1 MSAPIIFSGSYAKL
15 LTPKGILNSDGSINN
30 YDGAKNYI
38 PYGEFEQGLTTGWSL
53 FNTTLTSGLP
63 TGSVTAGAASLALT
77 ATSTNPLSGSYSM
90 QLAAGTSW
98 TAGQGVISSSFT
110 VDRADLGKVLTFKFY
125 YEATAG
131 ATNANWSGIL
141 GSQSLAVY
149 IYDVTAS
156 AWIQP
161 AGFLGMNQ
169 NSGAGYVT
177 GTFQTSV
184 TSGQQYQIAIV
195 ALQAVANPLTITV
208 DQVFVGPQTAPIGA
222 VVTDWQSYTPTV
234 TYSSGGATNV
244 IHYGRWRRVG
254 DSIEIETSSVF
265 SGASAA
271 FSRPIYSVPS
281 GLTIDTSKNT
291 GSVVGAITDE
301 VVGISRANDSV
312 SNAYIGM
319 VALNSTTTFF
329 PYVTAASTTYGS
341 YADITNL
348 IPFTIGSG
356 DSITSIVRLPIVGW
370 SSTVQTS
377 NTTDTRIVDFIGTY
391 TASQSVTAN
400 VTNFSISS
408 VVKDT
413 HGAFSS
419 TTYTVPVSG
428 DYLVSCS
435 FLSNTAAS
443 TATLYKN
450 TVNTGYVGA
459 SVASANYAGGGS
471 MLVTCNAGDTLTIR
485 STQSATI
492 SSFYLSIHRLSG
504 PSVIAAT
511 DTVAASYWCSA
522 NVSAS
527 TTQPINFDS
536 KEFDLT
542 NSVTVGSGW
551 KFTCPVSGTYNVA
564 GLTAIVGGT
573 SNILIY
579 KNGSVY
585 KMLYQSNVTGNYG
598 SGSTNIKLN
607 AGDYIDLRPDGA
619 KTIYGG
625 ALNTALTAT
634 ISIVRVGN

>member
-30 YDGAKNYI
+30 YDGEKNYI

-98 TAGQGVISSSFT
+98 TAGQGVISSAFT
-110 VDRADLGKVLTFKFY
+110 VDRADLGKVLTFKFN

-234 TYSSGGATNV
+234 SGFTTSAMAAL
-244 IHYGRWRRVG
+244 WRRVG
-254 DSIEIETSSVF
+254 DEVEIVAKFTKATHA
-265 SGASAA
+265 ASEMR
-271 FSRPIYSVPS
+271 FGLPS
-281 GLTIDTSKNT
+281 GLTSSDTNKIPSIRIAGDN
-291 GSVVGAITDE
+291 I
-301 VVGISRANDSV
+301 V
-312 SNAYIGM
+312 SNANTPAI
-319 VALNSTTTFF
+319 S
-329 PYVTAASTTYGS
+329 PYVYVTLIEPSVTYLTFGLQGTGNQGLVK
-341 YADITNL
+341 ANANNVFGATDILTFQAKV
-348 IPFTIGSG
+348 P
-356 DSITSIVRLPIVGW
+356 VQGW
-370 SSTVQTS
+370 SSNVQTS

-443 TATLYKN
+443 TASLYKN

-511 DTVAASYWCSA
+511 ETVAASYFCSA
-522 NVSAS
+522 NVTTSS
-527 TTQPINFDS
+527 TQPINFDS

-542 NSVTVGSGW
+542 NSVTTGSSW
-551 KFTCPVSGTYNVA
+551 KWTNPVTGTYLVNVWA
-564 GLTAIVGGT
+564 YVTTGAFSLY
-573 SNILIY
+573 IY
-579 KNGSVY
+579 KNGTIY
-585 KMLYQSNVTGNYG
+585 KNFLYSSGGFNTT
-598 SGSTNIKLN
+598 GSTLIKLN
-607 AGDYIDLRPDGA
+607 AGDYIDIRNAGA
-619 KTIYGG
+619 SQTITGG
-625 ALNTALTAT
+625 VLSSGNTS
-634 ISIVRVGN
+634 IFSIVRVGN